1 MSEKAS
7 SAKGRLRIE
16 VAVVPNLDKDAFNSA
31 VDNIKLNPKKIE
43 IQADTSLLKKN
54 IKDSVNAAIKEIN
67 SNKNGF
73 KDIKV
78 ELDFGFDTQ
87 AEAFARE
94 LQSKINSTLQ
104 SFIKQKKYTGKTT
117 KKQTASSDDDKSKYI
132 SKSAKTITRSPS
144 KQSEPDKSSS
154 DSSASKKPKAGK
166 ISDPIVSGIDLEDVS
181 RKISGVSASV
191 KTLSE
196 ALDKVKQAFSDT
208 SDAAGIYKNALDDI
222 SNVSVPKIED
232 TLQQLTQNVQVQ
244 PAQAPTKNSQ
254 NTSSQ
259 SQPQSETPRKKY
271 RIKQTSSA
279 PNKENLQPAY
289 NAIKRNFEDVKVKS
303 NYADASLYV
312 DRSKLSKAETASL
325 DSIEKKITDE
335 LSRLYGDRAAI
346 TSEALSKLKADVTDY
361 KNLVTRLNEY
371 QRSKAFNSSYNS
383 VVKPTKNLMQEASDF
398 RIDTSDLEDKLSELK
413 RVKESIVSED
423 GRIIDSSDS
432 ANRAFNKQAASVRD
446 ASNAIKEQ
454 IRLKKEAFR
463 NTDNKFN
470 SVVNGQNDDSSKLFI
485 DPKKTTEDE
494 KKQINDI
501 KSNIESELNSMR
513 TSGANI
519 TEDSINAVNG
529 YITKLTKLLKDIH
542 KKQFGGFKNA
552 ERVDSTYSSA
562 KRSADRAIASATKY
576 GIDTSALT
584 GQGGALEKLL
594 QEKENVVD
602 ADGKLIDTSLAS
614 KEAFLSAARAVREE
628 TEALQ
633 EQIRIKK
640 ENASIKKSKNV
651 DSIETKYF
659 DAKALSERE
668 GTSLYL
674 DRSKITD
681 EERKSLDD
689 LESSITSTI
698 NDMRS
703 GQKAITDQ
711 SLADLR
717 SYINK
722 YKKLLSDLRN
732 EQIGG
737 FRSSDQINNKFE
749 NSLSATKNAIREA
762 SDLGIDTSKLDDEIA
777 ELTRIKTGIVS
788 ADGKIVDSS
797 ESARK
802 AFENQAKSV
811 KDATEALQEQIRIK
825 KEFNSI
831 ESKAKDAYDQL
842 FRARENYSGT
852 GYQKTPEL
860 DKIFASGGQ
869 LDRLF
874 NLKTSAIQG
883 LEPTKKDLEDIISL
897 WGIVSSMMKDSS
909 AFSRVSGQ
917 ITQLDTNMKNLVS
930 QINRYLDANS
940 KVKSNATLARSFETL
955 KDNIKSGVIA
965 GKEATNSFANLRQQ
979 AIELGLE
986 SEDIVNKV
994 IKLFKDHINTGLVM
1008 GSLNLIRDGFRQV
1021 IMEVRNVDTAMTELK
1036 KVTNATSAEYERF
1049 LSNAADRARTL
1060 GTSLSDVISMTADF
1074 ARLGYS
1080 MSDASSLSDAA
1091 SIYYNVGDGL
1101 QDASEASESLIS
1113 IMKAY
1118 KIEAK
1123 DALSIVDRLNEVSN
1137 TEPISSGGLGTG
1149 LALSASALAEA
1160 NNTLDESLALITAA
1174 NSVVQN
1180 PEVVG
1185 TALKTVSMRI
1195 RGMKVELEE
1204 LGEDTTGVVET
1215 TSELQGKL
1223 LALTNGTVDI
1233 MEADG
1238 VTIKST
1244 FDILKELAA
1253 VYGDLTDTNQAAI
1266 LELLSGKRNGNIVA
1280 SILQNADML
1289 DRVAETAR
1297 NSSGSATKENERYL
1311 DSINGKL
1318 EQLTATFQQL
1328 STNILDSEL
1337 VKGVVD
1343 TGSGILGLLN
1353 SITESLGAIP
1363 AIAATAA
1370 AALSGIKNIG

>member
-208 SDAAGIYKNALDDI
+208 SDAAGIYKKALDDI
-222 SNVSVPKIED
+222 SNVSIPKIDD

-244 PAQAPTKNSQ
+244 PAQAPTQNSQ

-259 SQPQSETPRKKY
+259 SQPQSGTPRKKY
-271 RIKQTSSA
+271 RIKQTYSA
-279 PNKENLQPAY
+279 QNKENLQPAY
-289 NAIKRNFEDVKVKS
+289 NAIKRNFEDIKVKS
-303 NYADASLYV
+303 NYADTSLYV

-325 DSIEKKITDE
+325 DRIEKKITDE
-335 LSRLYGDRAAI
+335 LSGLYRDRAAI

-398 RIDTSDLEDKLSELK
+398 GIDTSDLEDELSELK

-423 GRIIDSSDS
+423 GRIIDSSAS
-432 ANRAFNKQAASVRD
+432 ASRAFNMQAASVRD

-485 DPKKTTEDE
+485 DPEKTTEDE

-519 TEDSINAVNG
+519 TKNSIDAVNR
-529 YITKLTKLLKDIH
+529 YITELKNLLKNIH
-542 KKQFGGFKNA
+542 KKQFGGFNNA
-552 ERVDSTYSSA
+552 EKVDSAYSSA

-584 GQGGALEKLL
+584 GRGGALEKLL

-668 GTSLYL
+668 GTPLYL

-703 GQKAITDQ
+703 GQNAITDQ

-732 EQIGG
+732 EQFGG
-737 FRSSDQINNKFE
+737 FGSSDQINNKFE
-749 NSLSATKNAIREA
+749 NSLSSTKNAIREA
-762 SDLGIDTSKLDDEIA
+762 SDLGIDTSELDDEIA
-777 ELTRIKTGIVS
+777 ELTRIKKGIVS

-874 NLKTSAIQG
+874 NLKTSEIQG

-965 GKEATNSFANLRQQ
+965 GKEATNSFANLRQR

-986 SEDIVNKV
+986 SEDVVNKV

-1021 IMEVRNVDTAMTELK
+1021 VMEVRNVDTAMTELK

-1049 LSNAADRARTL
+1049 LSNAADRARVL

-1118 KIEAK
+1118 KIEAE

-1174 NSVVQN
+1174 NSVVN
-1180 PEVVG
+1180 
-1185 TALKTVSMRI
+1185 LCH
-1195 RGMKVELEE
+1195 
-1204 LGEDTTGVVET
+1204 
-1215 TSELQGKL
+1215 
-1223 LALTNGTVDI
+1223 
-1233 MEADG
+1233 
-1238 VTIKST
+1238 
-1244 FDILKELAA
+1244 AA
-1253 VYGDLTDTNQAAI
+1253 
-1266 LELLSGKRNGNIVA
+1266 
-1280 SILQNADML
+1280 
-1289 DRVAETAR
+1289 
-1297 NSSGSATKENERYL
+1297 
-1311 DSINGKL
+1311 
-1318 EQLTATFQQL
+1318 
-1328 STNILDSEL
+1328 
-1337 VKGVVD
+1337 
-1343 TGSGILGLLN
+1343 
-1353 SITESLGAIP
+1353 
-1363 AIAATAA
+1363 
-1370 AALSGIKNIG
+1370 

>member
-208 SDAAGIYKNALDDI
+208 SDAAGIYKSALDDI
-222 SNVSVPKIED
+222 SNVSVPKIDD

-244 PAQAPTKNSQ
+244 PAQAPTQNSQ

-259 SQPQSETPRKKY
+259 SQPQSGTPRKKY
-271 RIKQTSSA
+271 RIKQTYSA
-279 PNKENLQPAY
+279 QNKENLQPAY
-289 NAIKRNFEDVKVKS
+289 NAIKRNFEDIKVKS

-325 DSIEKKITDE
+325 DRIEKKITDE

-398 RIDTSDLEDKLSELK
+398 GIDTSDLEDKLSEVK

-432 ANRAFNKQAASVRD
+432 ANLAFNKQAASVRD

-470 SVVNGQNDDSSKLFI
+470 SIINGQNDDSSKLFI

-519 TEDSINAVNG
+519 TKNSIDAVNR
-529 YITKLTKLLKDIH
+529 YITELKNLLKNIH
-542 KKQFGGFKNA
+542 KKQFGGFNNA
-552 ERVDSTYSSA
+552 EKVDSDYSSA

-628 TEALQ
+628 TEALR

-703 GQKAITDQ
+703 GQKAITEQ

-717 SYINK
+717 LYINK
-722 YKKLLSDLRN
+722 YKKLLFDLRN

-737 FRSSDQINNKFE
+737 FGSSDQINNKFE

-762 SDLGIDTSKLDDEIA
+762 SDLGIDTSELDDEIA
-777 ELTRIKTGIVS
+777 ELTRIKKGIVS
-788 ADGKIVDSS
+788 VDGKIVDSS

-986 SEDIVNKV
+986 SEDVVNKV

-1021 IMEVRNVDTAMTELK
+1021 VMEVRNVDTAMTELK

-1049 LSNAADRARTL
+1049 LSNAADRARVL

-1174 NSVVQN
+1174 NSVVN
-1180 PEVVG
+1180 
-1185 TALKTVSMRI
+1185 LCH
-1195 RGMKVELEE
+1195 
-1204 LGEDTTGVVET
+1204 
-1215 TSELQGKL
+1215 
-1223 LALTNGTVDI
+1223 
-1233 MEADG
+1233 
-1238 VTIKST
+1238 
-1244 FDILKELAA
+1244 AA
-1253 VYGDLTDTNQAAI
+1253 
-1266 LELLSGKRNGNIVA
+1266 
-1280 SILQNADML
+1280 
-1289 DRVAETAR
+1289 
-1297 NSSGSATKENERYL
+1297 
-1311 DSINGKL
+1311 
-1318 EQLTATFQQL
+1318 
-1328 STNILDSEL
+1328 
-1337 VKGVVD
+1337 
-1343 TGSGILGLLN
+1343 
-1353 SITESLGAIP
+1353 
-1363 AIAATAA
+1363 
-1370 AALSGIKNIG
+1370 

>member
-208 SDAAGIYKNALDDI
+208 SDAAGIYKSALDDI
-222 SNVSVPKIED
+222 SNVSVPKIDD
-232 TLQQLTQNVQVQ
+232 TLQQLVQNVQAQ
-244 PAQAPTKNSQ
+244 PAQAPTQNSQ

-259 SQPQSETPRKKY
+259 SQPQSGTPRKKY

-312 DRSKLSKAETASL
+312 DRSKLSKAETDSL
-325 DSIEKKITDE
+325 DRIEKKITDE

-398 RIDTSDLEDKLSELK
+398 GIDTSDLEDELSELK

-423 GRIIDSSDS
+423 GRIIDSSAS
-432 ANRAFNKQAASVRD
+432 ASRAFNKQAASVRD

-470 SVVNGQNDDSSKLFI
+470 SIINGQNDDSSKLFI
-485 DPKKTTEDE
+485 DPEKTTEDE

-519 TEDSINAVNG
+519 TKNSIDAVNR
-529 YITKLTKLLKDIH
+529 YITELKNLLKNIH
-542 KKQFGGFKNA
+542 KKQFGGFNNA
-552 ERVDSTYSSA
+552 EKVDSAYSSA

-628 TEALQ
+628 TEALR

-703 GQKAITDQ
+703 GQKAITEQ

-717 SYINK
+717 LYINK
-722 YKKLLSDLRN
+722 YKKLLFDLRN

-737 FRSSDQINNKFE
+737 FGSSDQINNKFE

-762 SDLGIDTSKLDDEIA
+762 SDLGIDTSELDDEIA
-777 ELTRIKTGIVS
+777 ELTRIKKGIVS
-788 ADGKIVDSS
+788 VDGKIVDSS

-986 SEDIVNKV
+986 SEDVVNKV

-1021 IMEVRNVDTAMTELK
+1021 VMEVRNVDTAMTELK

-1049 LSNAADRARTL
+1049 LSNAADRARVL

-1174 NSVVQN
+1174 NSVVN
-1180 PEVVG
+1180 
-1185 TALKTVSMRI
+1185 LCH
-1195 RGMKVELEE
+1195 
-1204 LGEDTTGVVET
+1204 
-1215 TSELQGKL
+1215 
-1223 LALTNGTVDI
+1223 
-1233 MEADG
+1233 
-1238 VTIKST
+1238 
-1244 FDILKELAA
+1244 AA
-1253 VYGDLTDTNQAAI
+1253 
-1266 LELLSGKRNGNIVA
+1266 
-1280 SILQNADML
+1280 
-1289 DRVAETAR
+1289 
-1297 NSSGSATKENERYL
+1297 
-1311 DSINGKL
+1311 
-1318 EQLTATFQQL
+1318 
-1328 STNILDSEL
+1328 
-1337 VKGVVD
+1337 
-1343 TGSGILGLLN
+1343 
-1353 SITESLGAIP
+1353 
-1363 AIAATAA
+1363 
-1370 AALSGIKNIG
+1370 